1 MQLRTVRLGLVE
13 SVDDVDVL
21 ACDRF
26 GRELLRSGDPDIPLF
41 YRSAVKPFQARV
53 VLGVGVV
60 LPDEHIAV
68 VSASHGGYPAH
79 VAIVRQILA
88 QGGLDESALQCPAVW
103 PLARGARA
111 LQMRRGVARPRRVF
125 HNCSGK
131 HAGML
136 RACVAAGWPTDTY
149 LDPDHPLQ
157 RAILDLVREVAEIDP
172 TPLGIDGCG
181 APTLRGSVRGLARA
195 FAILSADDRFARVA
209 RAVARFPALVSD
221 NVRAD
226 GRLAMWWG
234 GPVKVG
240 AEGLIGL
247 SRHGIGLAAKSRS
260 GRSEAAVAA
269 VIEAARQLGLLSQAM
284 EEELAD
290 VARPPVFGG
299 GRVVGNMLVG

>member
-41 YRSAVKPFQARV
+41 YRSAVKPFQASV
-53 VLGVGVV
+53 VLNAGVV

-68 VSASHGGYPAH
+68 VSASHSGYPAH

-88 QGGLDESALQCPAVW
+88 EGGLDESALQCPAVW
-103 PLARGARA
+103 PLARGAREM
-111 LQMRRGVARPRRVF
+111 QMRRGATRPRRVF

-136 RACVAAGWPTDTY
+136 RACVAAGWPTETY

-157 RAILDLVREVAEIDP
+157 RRILDLVHEVAEIDP
-172 TPLGIDGCG
+172 RPLGIDGCG
-181 APTLRGSVRGLARA
+181 APTFRGSVGGLARS
-195 FAILSADDRFARVA
+195 FATLSVDDRFAGVA

-226 GRLAMWWG
+226 GQLAMWWG

-260 GRSEAAVAA
+260 GRSEAAVAS

-284 EEELAD
+284 EEGLSV

-299 GRVVGNMLVG
+299 EKIVGNVLVD